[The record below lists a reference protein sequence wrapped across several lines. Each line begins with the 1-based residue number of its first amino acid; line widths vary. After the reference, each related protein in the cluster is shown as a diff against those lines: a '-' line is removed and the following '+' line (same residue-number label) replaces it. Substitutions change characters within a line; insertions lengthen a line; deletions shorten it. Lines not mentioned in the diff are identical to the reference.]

1 MTTRNMNR
9 QASSINDPSQAP
21 TPTLPKQT
29 TQKSVSRT
37 TPPCVPIIIDTRERQ
52 PWAFT
57 VEIDNAVATRG
68 TLATGD
74 YSVRG
79 YETRICVE
87 RKSLT
92 DWVNTIVNDYA
103 RFRKELKRM
112 ESYDRSY
119 IIIECTIND
128 ICERKYEVGGVV
140 RKIDPTTIMH
150 MTLGIMDA
158 YPMTQIIFADDR
170 YNGRCI
176 CRDILRQYWK
186 TREMAKEAKL

>member
-9 QASSINDPSQAP
+9 QPVEVVTAKSSPTTTAP
-21 TPTLPKQT
+21 
-29 TQKSVSRT
+29 KSARVNV
-37 TPPCVPIIIDTRERQ
+37 PLVPIIIDTRERQ

-57 VEIDNAVATRG
+57 VEIDNAIATRG

-74 YSVRG
+74 YSVKG
-79 YETRICVE
+79 YESKICVE

-92 DWVNTIVNDYA
+92 DWVNTIVNDYD

-140 RKIDPTTIMH
+140 RKIDPTAIMH

-176 CRDILRQYWK
+176 CRDILRQFWK
-186 TREMAKEAKL
+186 AREMAKEAGR